1 VFLTKRFIINTTV
14 QNATMPSFLDQIQAI
29 DNMIARPTPP
39 QTEPRSMRRKKARDA
54 KRAIASSNIS
64 VVK

>member
-1 VFLTKRFIINTTV
+1 
-14 QNATMPSFLDQIQAI
+14 MPSFLDQIQAI